1 MWVRES
7 RDVLIA
13 EEDAESRQ
21 AICAALERR
30 DLTCDTAPNAEGA
43 LECLSLKN
51 YAVVLLDLPE
61 SYEEVLAALNAP
73 DARRL
78 LPDRKAIVVVLVALD
93 TQQSL
98 PVMGEG
104 VHALLRKP
112 VELPDLVEL
121 VAGCVR
127 TRREHLT
134 RPDPQRRA

>member
-7 RDVLIA
+7 KDVLIA

-21 AICAALERR
+21 AICEALGLR
-30 DLTCDTAPNAEGA
+30 DLTCDTAPNAKGA

-51 YAVVLLDLPE
+51 YAIVLLDLGD
-61 SYEEVLAALNAP
+61 SCEEVLAALNEP
-73 DARRL
+73 DSRRVST
-78 LPDRKAIVVVLVALD
+78 DRKPIVVVLISLD
-93 TQQSL
+93 TRQSL

-127 TRREHLT
+127 IRDEHLART
-134 RPDPQRRA
+134 HSA